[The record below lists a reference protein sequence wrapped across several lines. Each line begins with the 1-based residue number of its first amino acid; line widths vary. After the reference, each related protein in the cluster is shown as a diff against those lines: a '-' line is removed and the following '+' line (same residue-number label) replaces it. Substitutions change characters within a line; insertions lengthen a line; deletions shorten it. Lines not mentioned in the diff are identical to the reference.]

1 MDVILPTMSI
11 FGFTTDPNVITEK
24 LFLYFVTSEYS
35 QSVTFYG
42 KISSLK
48 YLLNQYAT
56 DPDKLKSEIYD
67 TLVNLYKKYFPKVSI
82 EVDVKENK
90 KTKKNELI
98 ISITTETEDGVIS
111 TVNET
116 LVTSGSKITNILD
129 LVYRWY

>member
-1 MDVILPTMSI
+1 MNVVLPTMSI

-56 DPDKLKSEIYD
+56 NPSKLKSDIYD
-67 TLVNLYKKYFPKVSI
+67 TLFTMYKKYFPKVSI

-98 ISITTETEDGVIS
+98 ISITTETEDGIIS

-116 LVTSGSKITNILD
+116 LITSGSKITNILD
-129 LVYRWY
+129 LVYR

>member
-67 TLVNLYKKYFPKVSI
+67 TLVNLYKKYFPKVSV

-129 LVYRWY
+129 LVYR

>member
-1 MDVILPTMSI
+1 MNVILPTMSI

-67 TLVNLYKKYFPKVSI
+67 TLVNLYKKYFPKVSV

-129 LVYRWY
+129 LVYR

>member
-129 LVYRWY
+129 LVYR